1 MQIKEEGTLLC
12 SGARA
17 YRNRTSRFSF
27 VGEMNK
33 NTKSR
38 YFRRQST
45 AQLLQLVEPQAP
57 LNKSKD
63 EWINEVVG
71 SFDRAALI
79 GGGEATL
86 PETAKV
92 RQHAMDF
99 GFLEALSK
107 NFERVSQEKF
117 LVSPAVDNELKWKSK
132 MLCYMLAGSLA

>member
-92 RQHAMDF
+92 RQFAMDF
-99 GFLEALSK
+99 GRF
-107 NFERVSQEKF
+107 R
-117 LVSPAVDNELKWKSK
+117 
-132 MLCYMLAGSLA
+132 AG

>member
-1 MQIKEEGTLLC
+1 MQLKEEGTLLC

-17 YRNRTSRFSF
+17 YRNRTSRFPI
-27 VGEMNK
+27 VGEMSK
-33 NTKSR
+33 IIKSK

-57 LNKSKD
+57 LHKSKD

-71 SFDRAALI
+71 SFYRAALI
-79 GGGEATL
+79 GGGEATP
-86 PETAKV
+86 PETVKV

-107 NFERVSQEKF
+107 NFERVSREKYTSSIQH
-117 LVSPAVDNELKWKSK
+117 VKST
-132 MLCYMLAGSLA
+132 

>member
-1 MQIKEEGTLLC
+1 MQLKEEGTLLC

-17 YRNRTSRFSF
+17 YRNRTSRFPI
-27 VGEMNK
+27 VGEMSK
-33 NTKSR
+33 ITKSK

-57 LNKSKD
+57 LHKSKD

-86 PETAKV
+86 PDTVKV

-107 NFERVSQEKF
+107 NFARVSH
-117 LVSPAVDNELKWKSK
+117 SRSTT
-132 MLCYMLAGSLA
+132 

>member
-1 MQIKEEGTLLC
+1 MQIKEECTLLC

-17 YRNRTSRFSF
+17 YRNRTSRFPI
-27 VGEMNK
+27 VGETSK
-33 NTKSR
+33 ITKSK
-38 YFRRQST
+38 YFHRRST
-45 AQLLQLVEPQAP
+45 AHLLELVEPKAP

-86 PETAKV
+86 PDTVKV

-107 NFERVSQEKF
+107 NFERVGRKF
-117 LVSPAVDNELKWKSK
+117 QIPKYLYL
-132 MLCYMLAGSLA
+132 L

>member
-1 MQIKEEGTLLC
+1 MQLKEEGTLLC
-12 SGARA
+12 SGSRA
-17 YRNRTSRFSF
+17 YRNRTSRFPI
-27 VGEMNK
+27 VGEMGK
-33 NTKSR
+33 ITKSK

-57 LNKSKD
+57 LHKSKD

-71 SFDRAALI
+71 SFDRAALV

-86 PETAKV
+86 PDTVKV

-107 NFERVSQEKF
+107 NFERVSREKYTSSIQH
-117 LVSPAVDNELKWKSK
+117 VKST
-132 MLCYMLAGSLA
+132 